1 MRVFTLALV
10 ASSALLPRP
19 DGVSEAAD
27 PAPMEHQDP
36 AVTVL
41 AAGGENSSPSRVL
54 RSQETMVVPETLES
68 FWLGLQ
74 KFVGMAES
82 VDQSILPNRMCLTL
96 EDPYVEQWV
105 GSSRLGRELISS
117 YKAKK
122 NLEVVH
128 GIFGMRTLESAQTKE
143 YLVAQPG
150 VLELLRKVLV
160 TGWVEVG
167 KTPSQ
172 VYKLLDLRRLSF
184 DELFVEQRSAAVSGL
199 RDFCEAANPGRG
211 EIVFLETVIEGFGG
225 DDAFARRVSQLTTDE
240 LLKVQEH
247 IFPAVKQMKSN
258 TPMLS
263 QDVFFSKFLGHVVDE
278 ATTSASTPS
287 KVKVNPV

>member
-1 MRVFTLALV
+1 MRIFTLALV

-19 DGVSEAAD
+19 DSVSEAAD
-27 PAPMEHQDP
+27 PAPMEHQDL
-36 AVTVL
+36 AVAVL
-41 AAGGENSSPSRVL
+41 AADGENSPPSRVL

-74 KFVGMAES
+74 KFVGVAES
-82 VDQSILPNRMCLTL
+82 VDQPMLPRLVNVFLHHSEIQGWLRRSQRGEKVIVSFHAKDADGVAKQLFVMREQETDWVAKEVANRICA
-96 EDPYVEQWV
+96 D
-105 GSSRLGRELISS
+105 
-117 YKAKK
+117 
-122 NLEVVH
+122 
-128 GIFGMRTLESAQTKE
+128 
-143 YLVAQPG
+143 
-150 VLELLRKVLV
+150 LV

-287 KVKVNPV
+287 KVKVNTV